1 MNAKERLHSVRDP
14 PSRYFRRPSSV
25 AARSA
30 GVETLGHLRAHDEE
44 FGRLHAQDEE
54 FGRLRTQD
62 EEFERLRTQ
71 DEEFERL
78 RTQDEEFERLR
89 GEIATELADW
99 PEDEIRTL
107 VDEGPEAARIAAD
120 SLP

>member
-1 MNAKERLHSVRDP
+1 MGSAAVPGTAGGDVSAKERMHSVRDP
-14 PSRYFRRPSSV
+14 LSRNFRRPSSV

-30 GVETLGHLRAHDEE
+30 GVETLAL
-44 FGRLHAQDEE
+44 
-54 FGRLRTQD
+54 
-62 EEFERLRTQ
+62 
-71 DEEFERL
+71 L

-89 GEIATELADW
+89 GEIATVLADW

-107 VDEGPEAARIAAD
+107 VDERVEAAWVAAD